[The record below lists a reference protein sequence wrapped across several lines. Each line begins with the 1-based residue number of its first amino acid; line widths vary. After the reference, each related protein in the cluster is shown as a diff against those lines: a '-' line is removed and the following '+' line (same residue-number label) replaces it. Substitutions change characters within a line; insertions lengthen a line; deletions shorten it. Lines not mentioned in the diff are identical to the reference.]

1 MWLNWSAF
9 GSTGVPEAF
18 GSTGGSATACV
29 STASVCSSVCSGG
42 GGVGPTG
49 LLASART
56 SAPKSCMS
64 DLLSTPLVITS
75 PPSPAFWGVFS
86 GELWLTSPGNDTFTH
101 AHLINPG
108 PEKVMHANRK
118 TCMHH
123 ACGASSPHLLYTTR
137 VLVTQRYQECMH
149 QIPDK

>member
-1 MWLNWSAF
+1 MWLNWSAR
-9 GSTGVPEAF
+9 SLWLNWRIRN
-18 GSTGGSATACV
+18 SLCIN
-29 STASVCSSVCSGG
+29 CQCLLQRLLWW